1 MDRTEVSENRPEPS
15 QDQSSD
21 VTNQPPS
28 ITESVDEAKSKKDE
42 LERDDSSNREEGNQ
56 NNINSPLNMSEVQ
69 ALQKEGKIPLNDSN
83 KKNGSENGSHSSG
96 KPNSPNTETTVERE
110 PAKAVPEPETVNTV
124 RATPNTVLI
133 TS

>member
-1 MDRTEVSENRPEPS
+1 
-15 QDQSSD
+15 
-21 VTNQPPS
+21 
-28 ITESVDEAKSKKDE
+28 
-42 LERDDSSNREEGNQ
+42 
-56 NNINSPLNMSEVQ
+56 MSEVQ

-83 KKNGSENGSHSSG
+83 IETRENGGHSSG